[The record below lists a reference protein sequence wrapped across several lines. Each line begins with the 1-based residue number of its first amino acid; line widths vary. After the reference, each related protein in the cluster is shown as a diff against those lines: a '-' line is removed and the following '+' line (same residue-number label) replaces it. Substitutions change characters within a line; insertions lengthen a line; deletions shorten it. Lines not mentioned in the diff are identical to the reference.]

1 MAIDPSVV
9 INLAAEFT
17 GADAFR
23 KAGKQTSTLEKNVK
37 KLGRTIGL
45 TFSTAAVLAYSKA
58 SIKAASA
65 DIKAQ
70 KQLALSLKN
79 VGLERDAATAE
90 GYIQRLE
97 AEFGIIDDKL
107 RPAYASLA
115 IATKDIAET
124 QRILGIALDI
134 SASTG
139 KDLEAVV
146 AALSKAYLGN
156 NTTLSKL
163 GIGIAKADLKTKSF
177 KEITDQLAVTFAG
190 SAKASADSF
199 AGSIDKLSIAS
210 NNAKEIIGTS
220 LINALQSLGEDKS
233 IDGLGTSI
241 ENAAKSLA
249 NFIDSI
255 VYLKGEIASIP
266 GANIVS
272 GAFGLVSGVLGKFS
286 PQRLAELIKAIKG
299 FQGMGNVPMT
309 GGSNMDLQKYEA
321 QQKKILEDQK
331 KLAAAKIKADK
342 LAAAAKVKAD
352 KQAAENAAKL
362 AKAGAMFDLDKIQ
375 IEAALKGKISDDE
388 KLRLELQRAILNE
401 DAALADTLQKKLE
414 ASQRATAALQGQING
429 IKPLADPFSE
439 WLKTLEDIA
448 STLSKILGM
457 PVNMTSSSIMN
468 PNPNAAVGGPGKGTQ
483 TPETIVPTEPVP
495 VVVVPDPTPPPPTN
509 NPLAGLGGSTG
520 GFGFS
525 LPQYIKE
532 QLPQQPVTV
541 IVNNNGATIMPD
553 ELVKSVAD
561 ALTVAQSNGYGT
573 NRPGAVPAENL

>member
-1 MAIDPSVV
+1 MPNIIID
-9 INLAAEFT
+9 LAAEFT
-17 GADAFR
+17 GKKAFD
-23 KAGKQTSTLEKNVK
+23 KAGSSTTALEKNVK

-45 TFSTAAVLAYSKA
+45 TFSTAAVLSYSKA
-58 SIKAASA
+58 SIKAASD
-65 DIKAQ
+65 DIRAQ
-70 KQLALSLKN
+70 KQLAISLKN

-97 AEFGIIDDKL
+97 SEFGILDDKL

-115 IATKDIAET
+115 IATKDTAET

-286 PQRLAELIKAIKG
+286 PQRLAELVKAIKG

-331 KLAAAKIKADK
+331 KLAAAKIKAEK

-375 IEAALKGKISDDE
+375 IEAALKGKITDE
-388 KLRLELQRAILNE
+388 ESLRLRLQQAILNE
-401 DAALADTLQKKLE
+401 DAALAEKLQKQLE

-429 IKPLADPFSE
+429 IKPLADPFAA
-439 WLKTLEDIA
+439 WLTTLEGIA
-448 STLSKILGM
+448 ETLAKIAKM
-457 PVNMTSSSIMN
+457 PGSS
-468 PNPNAAVGGPGKGTQ
+468 VGGTKNVPKDPDVVIVTPNDPKKPGTNNQ
-483 TPETIVPTEPVP
+483 EPVP
-495 VVVVPDPTPPPPTN
+495 VIVEPDPTPPPSTN

>member
-1 MAIDPSVV
+1 MPNIIID
-9 INLAAEFT
+9 LAAEFT
-17 GADAFR
+17 GKKAFD
-23 KAGKQTSTLEKNVK
+23 KAGSATTQLERNVK

-58 SIKAASA
+58 SIKAASE

-97 AEFGIIDDKL
+97 SELGIIDDKL

-115 IATKDIAET
+115 IATKDTAET
-124 QRILGIALDI
+124 QRLLGIALDI
-134 SASTG
+134 SANTG

-177 KEITDQLAVTFAG
+177 KEITDQLAKTFAG
-190 SAKASADSF
+190 SAKVSADSF

-220 LINALQSLGEDKS
+220 LIGALQSLGNDKS
-233 IDGLGTSI
+233 TETLANNI
-241 ENAAKSLA
+241 ESAAKSLA

-255 VYLKGEIASIP
+255 VYLKEQIKSIP
-266 GANIVS
+266 G
-272 GAFGLVSGVLGKFS
+272 FGLVSGSYNLLTGILGNFS

-309 GGSNMDLQKYEA
+309 GGSNQDTQKYEA
-321 QQKKILEDQK
+321 AQKKLLADQK
-331 KLAAAKIKADK
+331 KLADAKIKADK

-352 KQAAENAAKL
+352 KLAAENASKL

-375 IEAALKGKISDDE
+375 IEAALKGKITDE
-388 KLRLELQRAILNE
+388 ESLRLRLQQAILNE
-401 DAALADTLQKKLE
+401 DAALAEKLQKQLE

-429 IKPLADPFSE
+429 VKPLADPFAE
-439 WLKTLEDIA
+439 WLKTLEGIA
-448 STLSKILGM
+448 ETLTKILGM

-468 PNPNAAVGGPGKGTQ
+468 PNPNAAVGGPGAGTQ
-483 TPETIVPTEPVP
+483 TPNSIVPTEPVP
-495 VVVVPDPTPPPPTN
+495 VVVIPDPTPPPATN
-509 NPLAGLGGSTG
+509 NSFAGLGGGTG

-525 LPQYIKE
+525 LPSFLQNTI
-532 QLPQQPVTV
+532 PQAPVTV
-541 IVNNNGATIMPD
+541 NVTVEGSAIVQD
-553 ELVKSVAD
+553 ELVKVVND
-561 ALTVAQSNGYGT
+561 AVITANINGFNNY
-573 NRPGAVPAENL
+573 RPGALAPDLL